1 MEADAGSMEGKM
13 RPIDADAVL
22 HEIGELKKSPWYN
35 DDSYPGSHAVRKEA
49 VEIVE
54 DLCIKDAPTVD
65 AVEVVRCRECKWWWK
80 EWETCTNN
88 NLVDGHNCA
97 TTFKAD
103 SFCSYGER
111 RER

>member
-1 MEADAGSMEGKM
+1 MS
-13 RPIDADAVL
+13 RWIDADRLTRKLNDAIWLGEMVDRPTGELEAVL
-22 HEIGELKKSPWYN
+22 
-35 DDSYPGSHAVRKEA
+35 DDVLS
-49 VEIVE
+49 
-54 DLCIKDAPTVD
+54 APTID
-65 AVEVVRCRECKWWWK
+65 IVRCGECKWWWK
-80 EWETCTNN
+80 EWETCTHN